1 MPTNWLS
8 RAQADI
14 DNRWQLYEQMVEV
27 HRTAVFED
35 LEDER
40 MNLTTTYLGLELPNP
55 IVPSSSP
62 LTGNVDSLQELEAAG
77 AAAVVLPSLFEEQ
90 IEHEAM
96 AVHSALDYGSEI
108 SAESIGGYFP
118 EMDDYNT
125 GANDYL
131 EPPRRRPRRRSSI
144 PVIASL
150 NGDSAGGWTLYARII
165 EDAGADALE
174 LNIYLIA
181 ADMDRAGPEVADEY
195 LRLVE
200 RVREAVTIPLAV
212 KVGPYFTSMAH
223 MAGRLVEAGADGLVL
238 FNRFYQPDID
248 LDTLTVGP
256 NLVLSTSD
264 ELRLVLRWMAIL
276 HGRVNASLA
285 ATTGVHTS
293 EDVLEA
299 DPGRSRRHDDGVGV
313 AEARTRTHCDGAR
326 RGDPL
331 AGRARLCLARS
342 SPGESQPELE
352 PRSELPSSAAT
363 TCTPSPSIRRKQ

>member
-1 MPTNWLS
+1 
-8 RAQADI
+8 
-14 DNRWQLYEQMVEV
+14 
-27 HRTAVFED
+27 
-35 LEDER
+35 
-40 MNLTTTYLGLELPNP
+40 MNLATKYLGLDLANP

-62 LTGNVDSLQELEAAG
+62 LTRNVESLLALEAAG
-77 AAAVVLPSLFEEQ
+77 AAAVVMPSLFEEQ

-96 AVHSALDYGSEI
+96 AVHAALDYGSEI

-125 GANDYL
+125 GAGDYL
-131 EPPRRRPRRRSSI
+131 DHLRAAKEALSI

-181 ADMDRAGPEVADEY
+181 ADTERPGPQVADEY

-200 RVREAVTIPLAV
+200 RVRAAVTIPLAV

-223 MAGRLVEAGADGLVL
+223 MAGRLIESGADGLVL

-248 LDTLTVGP
+248 LETLTVGP
-256 NLVLSTSD
+256 NLVLSTS
-264 ELRLVLRWMAIL
+264 EEMRLVLRWMAIL
-276 HGRVNASLA
+276 HDRVDASLA

-293 EDVLEA
+293 EDVLKLI
-299 DPGRSRRHDDGVGV
+299 
-313 AEARTRTHCDGAR
+313 
-326 RGDPL
+326 L
-331 AGRARLCLARS
+331 AGADVTMMASALLKHGTGHVSTVLEGVEQWLERGNYESLDQARGSLSQRS
-342 SPGESQPELE
+342 SPDPSAFE
-352 PRSELPSSAAT
+352 RSNYMHALTEYSS
-363 TCTPSPSIRRKQ
+363 KY

>member
-1 MPTNWLS
+1 
-8 RAQADI
+8 
-14 DNRWQLYEQMVEV
+14 
-27 HRTAVFED
+27 
-35 LEDER
+35 
-40 MNLTTTYLGLELPNP
+40 MNLTSKYLGLDLANP

-62 LTGNVDSLQELEAAG
+62 LTRELESLQRLEEAG
-77 AAAVVLPSLFEEQ
+77 AAAVVMPSLFEEQ

-125 GANDYL
+125 GAGDYL
-131 EPPRRRPRRRSSI
+131 ERLRAAKEALSI

-181 ADMDRAGPEVADEY
+181 ADMERAGPQVADEY

-200 RVREAVTIPLAV
+200 RVRAAVTIPLAV

-223 MAGRLVEAGADGLVL
+223 MAKRLIESGADGLVL

-256 NLVLSTSD
+256 NLVLSTSE

-276 HGRVNASLA
+276 HGRINASLA
-285 ATTGVHTS
+285 ATTGVHTA
-293 EDVLEA
+293 EDVLKLVLAGA
-299 DPGRSRRHDDGVGV
+299 DITMMASALLKHGPEHITTVLDGVTRWLEERNY
-313 AEARTRTHCDGAR
+313 ASLDQARGS
-326 RGDPL
+326 L
-331 AGRARLCLARS
+331 SQRS
-342 SPGESQPELE
+342 SPDPSAFE
-352 PRSELPSSAAT
+352 RSNYMHALTEYSSK
-363 TCTPSPSIRRKQ
+363 R

>member
-1 MPTNWLS
+1 
-8 RAQADI
+8 
-14 DNRWQLYEQMVEV
+14 
-27 HRTAVFED
+27 
-35 LEDER
+35 
-40 MNLTTTYLGLELPNP
+40 MNLATNYLGLELANP

-62 LTGNVDSLQELEAAG
+62 LTRDIESLQRLEAAG

-125 GANDYL
+125 GAGDYL
-131 EPPRRRPRRRSSI
+131 ERLRMAKEVLSI

-150 NGDSAGGWTLYARII
+150 NGVSAGGWTLYARII

-181 ADMDRAGPEVADEY
+181 ADMGRTGPEVADEY

-223 MAGRLVEAGADGLVL
+223 MAQRLIESGADGLVL

-248 LDTLTVGP
+248 LDKLTVGP
-256 NLVLSTSD
+256 NLVLSTS
-264 ELRLVLRWMAIL
+264 EEMRLVLRWMAIL

-293 EDVLEA
+293 EDVLKLILAGA
-299 DPGRSRRHDDGVGV
+299 DITMMASALLKHGPDHIGAVLDGVSRWL
-313 AEARTRTHCDGAR
+313 EDRDYESLDQARGS
-326 RGDPL
+326 L
-331 AGRARLCLARS
+331 SQRS
-342 SPGESQPELE
+342 SPDPSAFE
-352 PRSELPSSAAT
+352 RSNYMHALTEYSS
-363 TCTPSPSIRRKQ
+363 KY

>member
-1 MPTNWLS
+1 
-8 RAQADI
+8 
-14 DNRWQLYEQMVEV
+14 
-27 HRTAVFED
+27 
-35 LEDER
+35 
-40 MNLTTTYLGLELPNP
+40 MNLTSKYLGLELANP

-62 LTGNVDSLQELEAAG
+62 LTRDIDSLLALEEAG
-77 AAAVVLPSLFEEQ
+77 AAAVVVPSLFEEQ

-125 GANDYL
+125 GAGDYL
-131 EPPRRRPRRRSSI
+131 DRLRTAKEALSI

-181 ADMDRAGPEVADEY
+181 ADMERAGPQVADEY
-195 LRLVE
+195 LQLVS
-200 RVREAVTIPLAV
+200 RVREAVTIPLTV

-223 MAGRLVEAGADGLVL
+223 MARRLVEAGADGLVL

-256 NLVLSTSD
+256 NLVLSTSE

-293 EDVLEA
+293 EDVLKL
-299 DPGRSRRHDDGVGV
+299 V
-313 AEARTRTHCDGAR
+313 
-326 RGDPL
+326 L
-331 AGRARLCLARS
+331 AGADVTMMASALLKHGASHITTVLEGVTRWLEERNYESLDQARGSLSQRS
-342 SPGESQPELE
+342 SPNPSAFERSNYMHALIEYS
-352 PRSELPSSAAT
+352 PR
-363 TCTPSPSIRRKQ
+363 R

>member
-1 MPTNWLS
+1 
-8 RAQADI
+8 
-14 DNRWQLYEQMVEV
+14 
-27 HRTAVFED
+27 
-35 LEDER
+35 
-40 MNLTTTYLGLELPNP
+40 MNLATNYLGLELANP

-62 LTGNVDSLQELEAAG
+62 LTRDIESLQRLEAAG

-125 GANDYL
+125 GAGDYL
-131 EPPRRRPRRRSSI
+131 ERLRMAKEALSI

-150 NGDSAGGWTLYARII
+150 NGVSAGGWTLYARII

-181 ADMDRAGPEVADEY
+181 ADMGRTGPEVADEY

-223 MAGRLVEAGADGLVL
+223 MAQRLIESGADGLVL

-248 LDTLTVGP
+248 LDKLTVGP
-256 NLVLSTSD
+256 NLVLSTS
-264 ELRLVLRWMAIL
+264 EEMRLVLRWMAIL

-293 EDVLEA
+293 EDVLKLILAGA
-299 DPGRSRRHDDGVGV
+299 DITMMASALLKHGPDHIGAVLDGVSRWL
-313 AEARTRTHCDGAR
+313 EDRDYESLNQARGS
-326 RGDPL
+326 L
-331 AGRARLCLARS
+331 SQRS
-342 SPGESQPELE
+342 SPDPSAFE
-352 PRSELPSSAAT
+352 RSNYMHALTEYSS
-363 TCTPSPSIRRKQ
+363 KY